1 MSNSLP
7 AAEFIEQN
15 PWCIFCGGTEA
26 TTTREHCPPKAL
38 FQNKAWPEGYEFPA
52 CFRCNNGTS
61 NYDRMLAML
70 ARTDYK
76 GDAGNSDGK
85 FVDLVAGVHSQDAS
99 QIRAMLP
106 SVREART
113 YNRRYGIVPKPGQT
127 HQGASPV
134 KITPEMQTAVEVF
147 SRKLAKALYFRE
159 VGKVFPLH
167 GCLALNWFTNA
178 ELLTN
183 GSYPV
188 FQTLEGITGNAPTLK
203 RGRKELNDQF
213 SYKITV
219 CSDVDMFVLQA
230 SFGSAFGL
238 VIFGSGEMGRL
249 EAIMADLQATHG
261 RSPFTIL

>member
-1 MSNSLP
+1 MPNSTSL
-7 AAEFIEQN
+7 AEFIKQH
-15 PWCIFCGGTEA
+15 PHCIFCGGTEP
-26 TTTREHCPPKAL
+26 TTTKEHCPPKAL
-38 FQNKAWPEGYEFPA
+38 FQNRQWPEGYEFPA
-52 CFRCNNGTS
+52 CIRCNNGTS
-61 NYDRMLAML
+61 NHDRMLAML

-76 GDAGNSDGK
+76 GDAGNRDGK
-85 FVDLVAGVHSQDAS
+85 FVSLVAGVHSQDS
-99 QIRAMLP
+99 TQIRAMLP

-113 YNRRYGIVPKPGQT
+113 YNRRFSIVPKPGQT
-127 HQGASPV
+127 HQDAAPV

-159 VGKVFPLH
+159 VGKIFPLH

-183 GSYPV
+183 DCYPV
-188 FQTLEGITGNAPTLK
+188 FQTLEEIAGNAPTIK
-203 RGRKELNDQF
+203 RGGKALNDQF

-238 VIFGSGEMGRL
+238 VIFGSGEKGRL
-249 EAIMADLQATHG
+249 ENIMADLLAAHG
-261 RSPFTIL
+261 RSPFTVL